1 MGKGLSSLL
10 AQYGCRGNAILSPQ
24 RSAGRRHRRRAG
36 AKDKACGK
44 RSATS
49 PQDTEGGVPF
59 PISAR
64 ARSLPTAARDGGTY
78 ISFTPCLPAVSA
90 HRGKSPSLSPSPV
103 QDRATLRGRA
113 KSTLSPRSKAQEDG
127 AVRRAGKAR
136 NKRADNALKMQRP
149 PQQQTGAASP
159 LSTFFSNCG

>member
-1 MGKGLSSLL
+1 MGKGLSSLP

-24 RSAGRRHRRRAG
+24 RSARRRHRRRAG

-49 PQDTEGGVPF
+49 PQDTEDGVPF

-64 ARSLPTAARDGGTY
+64 ARSLPTAARDGGAY

-90 HRGKSPSLSPSPV
+90 HRGKNSFPV
-103 QDRATLRGRA
+103 TGAGQGNLRGRA